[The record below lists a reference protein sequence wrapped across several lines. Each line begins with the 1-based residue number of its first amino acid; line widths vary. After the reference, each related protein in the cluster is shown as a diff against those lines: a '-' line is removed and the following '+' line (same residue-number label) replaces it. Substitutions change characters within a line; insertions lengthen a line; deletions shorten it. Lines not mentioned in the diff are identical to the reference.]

1 MSNSTALFSRAER
14 VIPGGVNSPVRAF
27 KGVGGTPVFI
37 QKASGAYIIDSDG
50 KQYIDYVG
58 SWGPMVLGHN
68 HPAIIDAVLKAVP
81 NGLSFGAPTEGEI
94 TLAELVCKLMPSI
107 ELVRMVSSG
116 TEATMSAIR
125 LARGYTGRD
134 KIIKFEGCYHG
145 HSDSLL
151 VKAGSGA
158 LTLGQPS
165 SPGVP
170 EDFAKH
176 TLTCTYNDLNSV
188 KQAFEQYPNEVACLI
203 IEPVAGNMNCI
214 PPKEGFLK
222 GLRQL
227 CDQYGTVFIIDE
239 VMTGF
244 RVALGGA
251 QSYYGVTPDLT
262 CLGKIIG
269 GGMPVGAFGGK
280 REIMQYIAPT
290 GPVYQAGTLSGNP
303 IAMAAGLA
311 CLTELSKDGNQQKLA
326 EKTEKLALG
335 LKMLANRYSIPFQV
349 QYVGGMFGLFFTEQQ
364 EITNFQQVMLCDATK
379 FNRFFHLM
387 LEKGVYLAPS
397 AYEAGF
403 MSLAHSDQDID
414 RTLTTADW
422 AFTQLSL

>member
-1 MSNSTALFSRAER
+1 MSKSAQLFEKAQK

-37 QKASGAYIIDSDG
+37 EKAEGAYITDSDG
-50 KQYIDYVG
+50 KKYIDYVG

-81 NGLSFGAPTEGEI
+81 NGLSFGAPTESEI
-94 TLAELVCKLMPSI
+94 TLAELVCKLVPSI

-165 SPGVP
+165 GPGVP
-170 EDFAKH
+170 ADFAKH
-176 TLTCTYNDLNSV
+176 TLTCTYNDLDSV
-188 KQAFEQYPNEVACLI
+188 KQAFEQYPNDIACLI

-214 PPKEGFLK
+214 PPKAGFLQ
-222 GLRQL
+222 GVREL
-227 CDQYGTVFIIDE
+227 CDQYGAVFIIDE

-251 QSYYGVTPDLT
+251 QSYYGVKPDLT
-262 CLGKIIG
+262 TLGKIIG

-280 REIMQYIAPT
+280 KEIMEFIAPT

-311 CLTELSKDGNQQKLA
+311 CLTELSKAGN
-326 EKTEKLALG
+326 EEKLAAQTKTLAEG
-335 LKMLANRYSIPFQV
+335 LKALADKHDVPFTV

-364 EITNFQQVMLCDATK
+364 EITDFQSVMKCDAAK

-387 LEKGVYLAPS
+387 LEQGVYLAPS
-397 AYEAGF
+397 AFEAGF
-403 MSLAHSDQDID
+403 MSLAHTDADIQATLAAAD
-414 RTLTTADW
+414 R
-422 AFTQLSL
+422 AFAQLK

>member
-1 MSNSTALFSRAER
+1 MSKSEQLFEKAQK

-37 QKASGAYIIDSDG
+37 EKAEGAYITDSDG
-50 KQYIDYVG
+50 KRYIDYVG

-81 NGLSFGAPTEGEI
+81 NGLSFGAPTESEI
-94 TLAELVCKLMPSI
+94 TLAELVCKLVPSI

-165 SPGVP
+165 GPGVP
-170 EDFAKH
+170 ADFAKH
-176 TLTCTYNDLNSV
+176 TITCTYNDLDSV
-188 KQAFEQYPNEVACLI
+188 KQAFEQYPTEIACLI
-203 IEPVAGNMNCI
+203 VEPVAGNMNCV
-214 PPKEGFLK
+214 PPKEGFLQ
-222 GLRQL
+222 GLREL

-244 RVALGGA
+244 RVSLGGA
-251 QSYYGVTPDLT
+251 QAYYGVKPDLT
-262 CLGKIIG
+262 TLGKIIG

-280 REIMQYIAPT
+280 REIMEAIAPT

-311 CLTELSKDGNQQKLA
+311 CLTELSKAGNEEKLA
-326 EKTEKLALG
+326 EKTKTLAEG
-335 LKMLANRYSIPFQV
+335 FKALAAKHKVPFVV
-349 QYVGGMFGLFFTEQQ
+349 QYVGGMFGLFFTEQTEVTSFQ
-364 EITNFQQVMLCDATK
+364 EVMKCDAEK

-387 LEKGVYLAPS
+387 LEQGIYLAPS
-397 AYEAGF
+397 AFEAGF
-403 MSLAHSDQDID
+403 MSLAHSDADIEA
-414 RTLTTADW
+414 TLQAAGK
-422 AFTQLSL
+422 AFAQL

>member
-1 MSNSTALFSRAER
+1 MSKSEQLFEKAQK

-37 QKASGAYIIDSDG
+37 EKAEGAYITDSDG
-50 KQYIDYVG
+50 KRYIDYVG

-81 NGLSFGAPTEGEI
+81 NGLSFGAPTESEI
-94 TLAELVCKLMPSI
+94 TLAELVCKLVPSI

-165 SPGVP
+165 GPGVP
-170 EDFAKH
+170 ADFAKH
-176 TLTCTYNDLNSV
+176 TITCSYNDLDSV
-188 KQAFEQYPNEVACLI
+188 KAAFEQYPDEIACLI

-214 PPKEGFLK
+214 PPKAGFLQ
-222 GLRQL
+222 GLREL

-262 CLGKIIG
+262 TLGKIIG

-280 REIMQYIAPT
+280 KEIMEFIAPT

-311 CLTELSKDGNQQKLA
+311 CLTELSKAGNEEKLA
-326 EKTEKLALG
+326 EKTKTLVEG
-335 LKMLANRYSIPFQV
+335 LKALAAKHNVPFTV
-349 QYVGGMFGLFFTEQQ
+349 QYVGGMFGLFFTEQA
-364 EITNFQQVMLCDATK
+364 EVTSFQDVMKCDAAK

-387 LEKGVYLAPS
+387 LEQGVYLAPS
-397 AYEAGF
+397 AFEAGF
-403 MSLAHSDQDID
+403 MSLAHSDADIEA
-414 RTLTTADW
+414 TLQAADK
-422 AFTQLSL
+422 AFAQL

>member
-1 MSNSTALFSRAER
+1 MSKSEQLFEKAQK

-37 QKASGAYIIDSDG
+37 EKAEGAYITDSDG
-50 KQYIDYVG
+50 KHYIDYVG

-81 NGLSFGAPTEGEI
+81 NGLSFGAPTESEI
-94 TLAELVCKLMPSI
+94 TLAELVCKLVPSI

-165 SPGVP
+165 GPGVP
-170 EDFAKH
+170 ADFAKH
-176 TLTCTYNDLNSV
+176 TITCTYNDLDSV
-188 KQAFEQYPNEVACLI
+188 KQAFEQYPTEIACLI
-203 IEPVAGNMNCI
+203 VEPVAGNMNCV
-214 PPKEGFLK
+214 PPKEGFLQS
-222 GLRQL
+222 LREL

-244 RVALGGA
+244 RVSLGGA
-251 QSYYGVTPDLT
+251 QAYYDVKPDLT
-262 CLGKIIG
+262 TLGKIIG

-280 REIMQYIAPT
+280 REIMEAIAPT

-311 CLTELSKDGNQQKLA
+311 CLTELSKAGNEEKLA
-326 EKTEKLALG
+326 EKTKTLAEG
-335 LKMLANRYSIPFQV
+335 LKALAAKHNVPFVV
-349 QYVGGMFGLFFTEQQ
+349 QYVGGMFGLFFTEQTEVTSFQ
-364 EITNFQQVMLCDATK
+364 EVMKCDAAK

-387 LEKGVYLAPS
+387 LEQGIYLAPS
-397 AYEAGF
+397 AFEAGF
-403 MSLAHSDQDID
+403 MSLAHSDADIEA
-414 RTLTTADW
+414 TLQAADK
-422 AFTQLSL
+422 AFAQL

>member
-1 MSNSTALFSRAER
+1 MSVSKQLFEQAQK

-37 QKASGAYIIDSDG
+37 EKALGAYITDSDG

-81 NGLSFGAPTEGEI
+81 NGLSFGAPTAAEI
-94 TLAELVCKLMPSI
+94 TLAELVCKLVPSI
-107 ELVRMVSSG
+107 EMVRMVSSG

-125 LARGYTGRD
+125 LARGYTKRD

-165 SPGVP
+165 GPGVP
-170 EDFAKH
+170 ADFAKH
-176 TLTCTYNDLNSV
+176 TLTCTYNNLDSV
-188 KQAFEQYPNEVACLI
+188 KAAFEQYPDEIACLI
-203 IEPVAGNMNCI
+203 VEPVAGNMNCI
-214 PPKEGFLK
+214 PPQNDFLQ
-222 GLRQL
+222 GLREL
-227 CDQYGTVFIIDE
+227 CTQYGTVFIIDE

-262 CLGKIIG
+262 TLGKIIG

-280 REIMQYIAPT
+280 KEIMEHIAPT

-303 IAMAAGLA
+303 ISMAAGLA
-311 CLTELSKDGNQQKLA
+311 CLTELSKAGNEELLTAKTKTLA
-326 EKTEKLALG
+326 EGFKALADKHNVPLT
-335 LKMLANRYSIPFQV
+335 V

-364 EITNFQQVMLCDATK
+364 AINNFQEVMKCDAAK

-387 LEKGVYLAPS
+387 LEQGVYLAPS
-397 AYEAGF
+397 AFEAGF
-403 MSLAHSDQDID
+403 MSLAHTDEDIA
-414 RTLTTADW
+414 RTLEAADK
-422 AFTQLSL
+422 AFAQL

>member
-1 MSNSTALFSRAER
+1 MSKSEQLFEKAQK

-37 QKASGAYIIDSDG
+37 EKAEGAYIIDSDG
-50 KQYIDYVG
+50 KRYIDYVG

-81 NGLSFGAPTEGEI
+81 NGLSFGAPTESEI
-94 TLAELVCKLMPSI
+94 TLAELVCKLVPSI

-165 SPGVP
+165 GPGVP
-170 EDFAKH
+170 ADFAKH
-176 TLTCTYNDLNSV
+176 TITCTYNDLDSV
-188 KQAFEQYPNEVACLI
+188 KQAFEQYPTEIACLI
-203 IEPVAGNMNCI
+203 VEPVAGNMNCV
-214 PPKEGFLK
+214 PPKEGFLQS
-222 GLRQL
+222 LREL

-244 RVALGGA
+244 RVSLGGA
-251 QSYYGVTPDLT
+251 QAYYDVKPDLT
-262 CLGKIIG
+262 TLGKIIG

-280 REIMQYIAPT
+280 REIMEAIAPT

-311 CLTELSKDGNQQKLA
+311 CLTELSKAGNEEKLA
-326 EKTEKLALG
+326 EKTKTLAEG
-335 LKMLANRYSIPFQV
+335 LKALAAKHNVPFVV
-349 QYVGGMFGLFFTEQQ
+349 QYVGGMFGLFFTEQTEVTSFQ
-364 EITNFQQVMLCDATK
+364 EVMKCDAAK

-387 LEKGVYLAPS
+387 LEQGIYLAPS
-397 AYEAGF
+397 AFEAGF
-403 MSLAHSDQDID
+403 MSLAHSDADIEA
-414 RTLTTADW
+414 TLQAAGK
-422 AFTQLSL
+422 AFAQL